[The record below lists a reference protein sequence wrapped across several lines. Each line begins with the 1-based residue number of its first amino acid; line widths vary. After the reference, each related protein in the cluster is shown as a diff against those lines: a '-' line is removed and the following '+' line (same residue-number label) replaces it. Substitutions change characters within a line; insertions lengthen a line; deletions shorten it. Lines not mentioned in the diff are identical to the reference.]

1 MLNAFLLNLE
11 KKSTVKTKLLA
22 GFGIVLL
29 FNLVVGCVS
38 IFGYY
43 LLNQNTEF
51 LFKSSTVGISE
62 SRQLQAETF
71 ALDSQLNRLLLVSKI
86 VNSKTDPQGVRDDAS
101 LQRDDAN
108 TKIGELRGKIEATL
122 KRIEATI
129 VRDQV
134 RLKFNEMVENFNTY
148 FMAIEQLQIL
158 EKSST
163 EAATKMYL
171 GPIFQAFEPTIF
183 KTIQTFIDLR
193 FEGAQMRY
201 DDSKT
206 VAMRTTILTVIALL
220 VGFGISIFVALFV
233 RHSITSPLNK
243 TKIVINDLA
252 ESRLNSEVECM
263 DYVGVTGQI
272 ANSVS
277 ILQSNLRHSL
287 KEISD
292 NAAIIS
298 SSSEELAAVS
308 AQLNSNAEETAMQ
321 ANEVAKS
328 SDTVSQ
334 NTQIVATSAE
344 EFGASIREISV
355 NAVEASKVANQAVQ
369 IANSTNQQ
377 MAKLRNSSVEI
388 GQVLKVIS
396 GIAEQTNL
404 LALNATIEA
413 ARAGELGKGF
423 AVVANEVKDLAR
435 STANATDEIGQ
446 SINAIQSDAM
456 TAIQSIEEITQIINK
471 ISDISNV
478 IATAV
483 EEQAVTVGE
492 ISRNISGS
500 ASSSAA
506 IAETIQSV
514 AGASKNITQGS
525 AEIQKSSGE
534 LAKVSTQL
542 KDLVARFQM

>member
-22 GFGIVLL
+22 GFGVVLL
-29 FNLVVGCVS
+29 FNVVVGCVS

-148 FMAIEQLQIL
+148 FTAIEQLQIL

-334 NTQIVATSAE
+334 NTQIVAASAE

-355 NAVEASKVANQAVQ
+355 NAVEVANQAVQ

-377 MAKLRNSSVEI
+377 MANLRNSSVEI